1 MGIGFV
7 GGGIIYLAGD
17 GKKFMHGLT
26 TAASLWVT
34 AGLGIF
40 VALGF
45 YLIAVAVC
53 LLTLMSLTLPS
64 FPFWTRFS
72 KKKKGI

>member
-7 GGGIIYLAGD
+7 SGGIIYLAGD

-40 VALGF
+40 IAFEL
-45 YLIAVAVC
+45 YLIAVAIT
-53 LLTLMSLTLPS
+53 LLTLMSLLLPS
-64 FPFWTRFS
+64 FPFWTRLS
-72 KKKKGI
+72 KKKKEI